1 MLDLIK
7 KDLEEIQQK
16 SRISYSVMMKEST
29 GGNFNMINATNVP
42 DMKEQKEPVVETG
55 EKFKKNNSI
64 YTISLADFNIKPVG
78 IELQPIPAVEKTI
91 KTQI

>member
-1 MLDLIK
+1 
-7 KDLEEIQQK
+7 
-16 SRISYSVMMKEST
+16 MMKEST